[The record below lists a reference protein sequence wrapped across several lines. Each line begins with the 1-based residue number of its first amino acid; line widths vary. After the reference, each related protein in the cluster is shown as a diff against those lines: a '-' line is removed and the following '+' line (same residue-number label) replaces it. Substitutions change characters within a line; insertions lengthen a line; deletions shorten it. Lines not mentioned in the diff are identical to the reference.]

1 MSSSEPR
8 ATPRATAATER
19 FAPSEALAFYAAL
32 ALGSGWIGVGI
43 LAFRRVVQQTFTWAG
58 PDTAWMT
65 PLSYLFLYGAVFLP
79 GIVLW
84 RLRPRHRHPTL
95 VTGLLIGISAFSA
108 LTVTFG
114 DGLHIAARVLL
125 SVGLGIQGSRLVSA
139 YSAGLRRHVRWM
151 ASVMLAGV
159 LIAAAYSFLVQPR
172 QVRRRLAA
180 TPPPVAG
187 APNVLILILDTV
199 RASAL
204 SLYGYHRPTTPML
217 EAWAAQGVVFDS
229 AYSPAPWT
237 LPSHGTL
244 FTGEPHRALSV
255 NWLKPLDTTQPVL
268 AEAFAAAGYRTAG
281 VSANFFY
288 VTEESGL
295 ARGFDL
301 FVDHPRTVRQL
312 LLSSVPG
319 QMVAGRI
326 FGRYEKEREADEMDA
341 AVVQTRFRRWL
352 ARNPDRPW
360 FGFLNFFDA
369 HKPYFLPVTGHPDFG
384 GTRTE
389 QDRYDI
395 AIWSIDR
402 EIGALLRDLE
412 SQGILEHTV
421 VIITSDHGE
430 HFGEH
435 GLHGHAQSLYV
446 PLLHVPLL
454 MLGPGVPKGV
464 RVRTPA
470 SLEDVAATV
479 QELTGLARPRFPGQ
493 SFAACWRAPACG
505 RTVPDTITA
514 AVQASPERQARGP
527 SAKGPLVAV
536 VVDQWHYIRNLE
548 GREELYDLSQDPA
561 ERHNLAA
568 DSADSDVLGRLR
580 ASATA
585 AALPAPARQAGGQ

>member
-1 MSSSEPR
+1 MSTPTSGPT
-8 ATPRATAATER
+8 ATPPAAR
-19 FAPSEALAFYAAL
+19 WAPSEALAFYAAL
-32 ALGSGWIGVGI
+32 ALGSGWLGVAI
-43 LAFRRVVQQTFTWAG
+43 LAYRRHVQHSFTWAG

-79 GIVLW
+79 GILIW
-84 RLRPRHRHPTL
+84 RLRPRHRHPTI
-95 VTGLLIGISAFSA
+95 VTALLIGVTTFSV
-108 LTVTFG
+108 LTVLFG
-114 DGLHIAARVLL
+114 DGLHLAARVLL
-125 SVGLGIQGSRLVSA
+125 GIGMAVQGSRLVSA
-139 YSAGLRRHVRWM
+139 HSEGIRRHVRWV

-159 LIAAAYSFLVQPR
+159 VVAAAYGFIAEPW

-180 TPPPVAG
+180 TPAPAAG

-199 RASAL
+199 RASSL
-204 SLYGYHRPTTPML
+204 SLYGYSRPTTPML
-217 EAWAAQGVVFDS
+217 EAWAQRGVVFDS
-229 AYSPAPWT
+229 AYSSAPWT

-255 NWLKPLDTTQPVL
+255 NWLTPLDSSQPVL

-295 ARGFDL
+295 ARGFDH

-319 QMVAGRI
+319 QMVAGKV

-341 AVVQTRFRRWL
+341 NVVQTRLRRWI
-352 ARNPDRPW
+352 AQPSDRPW

-384 GTRTE
+384 GARTE
-389 QDRYDI
+389 RDRYDI

-402 EIGALLRDLE
+402 EIGALLRELE
-412 SQGILEHTV
+412 SQGILEHTLV
-421 VIITSDHGE
+421 VITSDHGE

-454 MLGPGVPKGV
+454 ILGPGVPQGV
-464 RVRTPA
+464 RVRTPT

-479 QELTGLARPRFPGQ
+479 QELTGLARPQFPGQ

-505 RTVPDTITA
+505 RTDPDTLTA

-536 VVDQWHYIRNLE
+536 VVDQWHYIRNVE
-548 GREELYDLSQDPA
+548 GREELYDLSRDPV
-561 ERHNLAA
+561 ERHNLAG
-568 DSADSDVLGRLR
+568 DSARSETLGRLR
-580 ASATA
+580 ASASA
-585 AALPAPARQAGGQ
+585 AALPAPSRQAGGQ